1 MRYKFPR
8 IEHIDQVRSAIAGA
22 EEFFEAR
29 RDGYS
34 IFDYRFVTSSSFPD
48 VDPGLGDSVT
58 RSAALRREARGL
70 IFDTAT
76 GRVLGRRFHKFFN
89 LGERDETR
97 PDKVDFA
104 AAPLVLEKLD
114 GSMVSPILLR
124 DRLAWTT
131 MLGETD
137 VAAGAAR
144 FAADRPQFDRF
155 ARDLLDAGANPIF
168 EWCSLQ
174 NRVAVE
180 HSEPRLVLLAIRDLV
195 DGTYWPFAEMQRAAA
210 AAGIPMVTPWEEL
223 HSDPMALPDRLSD
236 LKGQEGV
243 VLRFDDGH
251 MLKLKTPWYV
261 RIHGVLERLSREA
274 DVVEIVLR
282 GEHDDLMPFLAPAD
296 FEELTRFADAL
307 QAGLIASANRL
318 TARIVDLQARFPSR
332 RDIALA
338 LRDDPDAPFIFRML
352 GGGDPHALVRGH
364 VLRECASGPR
374 LDAARRLFEARWARR
389 AWSEG

>member
-48 VDPGLGDSVT
+48 VDPALGQAAAQ
-58 RSAALRREARGL
+58 SAALRREARGL

-97 PDKVDFA
+97 PERLEFA
-104 AAPLVLEKLD
+104 VAPLVLEKLD
-114 GSMVSPILLR
+114 GSMVSPILLGE
-124 DRLAWTT
+124 RLAWTT
-131 MLGETD
+131 MLGETE

-144 FAADRPQFDRF
+144 FVAERPQFDRC
-155 ARDLLDAGANPIF
+155 ARELLAAGANPIF

-174 NRVAVE
+174 NRVVVE
-180 HSEPRLVLLAIRDLV
+180 HPEPRLVLLAIRGLV
-195 DGTYWPFAEMQRAAA
+195 DGAYWSFAETQRAAA
-210 AAGIPMVTPWEEL
+210 TAGIPMVTPWEEL
-223 HSDPMALPDRLSD
+223 HSDPRGLPERLSQ
-236 LKGQEGV
+236 LKGHEGV

-282 GEHDDLMPFLAPAD
+282 GEHDDLMPFLTPSD
-296 FEELTRFADAL
+296 FEELTRFAEAL

-318 TARIVDLQARFPSR
+318 TAKVTDLQARFSSR

-352 GGGDPHALVRGH
+352 GGGDPYALVRGH

-374 LDAARRLFEARWARR
+374 LDAARRLFEVRWARR
-389 AWSEG
+389 AWTDG